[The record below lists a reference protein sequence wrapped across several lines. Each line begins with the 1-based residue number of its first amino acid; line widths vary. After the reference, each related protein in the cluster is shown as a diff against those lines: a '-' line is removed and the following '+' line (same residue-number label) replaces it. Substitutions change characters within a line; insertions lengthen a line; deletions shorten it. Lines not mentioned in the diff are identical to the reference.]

1 MYNTSQEYKSKI
13 LKSSTI
19 HELNIYIDGK
29 KVDPNHITG
38 FNQTIQLFNNEE
50 FCLGCTPEIDI
61 EFEIDKRDLPQSY
74 NEVYVES
81 GLDDEII
88 PIGHFIIQKPIED
101 DELKVKIKATDYMK
115 KFEDGEYDGSD
126 LEYPVTLLELLKD
139 ICKKIGVE
147 LGSASFLN
155 SNKQIA
161 TYDNTISPRT
171 LVGYIAEQAGG
182 FATIGRDGKLYIK
195 TIGQDIINFDI
206 ELFRDY
212 IWGDAIKITRV
223 SYEDGIQDY
232 KFGSNDSATLYI
244 DTNNMY
250 ITDEKQIEN
259 IYNTVKNLEVFSFEG
274 ASIIDPSYDIGD
286 ILIIDNKLVI
296 YQGELEY
303 SGKFI
308 ATINSKLQP
317 KTEQE
322 SMQTKESTSKKIR
335 KIKSTI
341 DQIEGKITQIV
352 EENSENSNKI
362 SETIQTLDEISQ
374 KVNSIE
380 NLTREKKQVNN
391 LFLNDASEGEN
402 YIIDLYIYGNTTYFT
417 EKNITI
423 AASSEKSGY
432 GKTINII
439 NEDRED
445 ILTEGRENIVLENEN
460 FYITYCSIT
469 LDDLLRS
476 LEINNQKYYDYI
488 HIYQDGTIEIVR
500 KIGVNESGD
509 LYLLDK
515 EIVYTLDKKL
525 ILPTKNNGLYYFI
538 EEIPNLEYKVKYIVN
553 NEYSN
558 TYITKYESESA
569 INIAKNS
576 IEMYVNEKT
585 DTDELISKI
594 NMKPGQ
600 IDMTGLV
607 TANENFKI
615 LQDGSIEAKNG
626 SFSGNI
632 YLDDGNKVIG
642 GDGMLSNMQFFA
654 SGMVG
659 YDFNW
664 TGANTGKNIRVG
676 IYLVAFIPENFKV
689 TSATLSLYSSPITYG
704 GMNEGDS
711 NIIGYSSNVKVY
723 KTNNIPKIA
732 YVGGTAGIASIEIP
746 QSKPNNEIIK
756 AFGNNGV
763 TFSSSKNTAI
773 SGDFS
778 TSLEIGN
785 NILLLADYIGTPGT
799 SYNNGCKRTG
809 FIYAFLNVIG
819 YLSTKK

>member
-1 MYNTSQEYKSKI
+1 MYSTSQEYKSKI

-19 HELNIYIDGK
+19 HELNIYIDGN
-29 KVDPNHITG
+29 KVEPNHIVD
-38 FNQTIQLFNNEE
+38 FKQTIQLFNNEE

-61 EFEIDKRDLPQSY
+61 EFEIDRRDLPETY

-81 GLDDEII
+81 GLEEEII
-88 PIGHFIIQKPIED
+88 PIGHFTIQKPIED

-126 LEYPVTLLELLKD
+126 LEYPITLLELLKD
-139 ICKKIGVE
+139 ICKKVGVE
-147 LGSASFLN
+147 LGSTSFLN

-161 TYDNTISPRT
+161 TYDSTISPRT
-171 LVGYIAEQAGG
+171 LIGYIAEQAGG

-195 TIGQDIINFDI
+195 NISQDIVNLDI
-206 ELFRDY
+206 DLFEDY
-212 IWGDAIKITRV
+212 IWGDAIKISRV

-232 KFGSNDSATLYI
+232 KFGSNDNDTLYV

-250 ITDEKQIEN
+250 IIDKEQIEN
-259 IYNTVKNLEVFSFEG
+259 IYNTIKNLEVYSFEG
-274 ASIIDPSYDIGD
+274 RTIIDPAYDIGD
-286 ILIIDNKLVI
+286 ILIIDNKLTI

-303 SGKFI
+303 AGKFI
-308 ATINSKLQP
+308 ATINSKLQA

-352 EENSENSNKI
+352 EENDENSNKV
-362 SETIQTLDEISQ
+362 SETIQTLDKISQ

-391 LFLNDASEGEN
+391 LFLNDAQEGEN
-402 YIIDLYIYGNTTYFT
+402 YILDLYIYGNTKKFIQ
-417 EKNITI
+417 KNITI
-423 AASSEKSGY
+423 ASSSEKRGY
-432 GKTINII
+432 GKTINIT
-439 NEDRED
+439 NENGED
-445 ILTEGRENIVLENEN
+445 ILTEDRENIVLENEN
-460 FYITYCSIT
+460 FYINYCSII

-476 LEINNQKYYDYI
+476 LEIDNQKYYDYI
-488 HIYQDGTIEIVR
+488 HIHQNGTIEVVR
-500 KIGVNESGD
+500 KIGINENGD

-515 EIVYTLDKKL
+515 EKRTILDKKL
-525 ILPTKNNGLYYFI
+525 ILPTKNDGVYYFI
-538 EEIPNLEYKVKYIVN
+538 EEIPNLEYKVKYIVA

-594 NMKPGQ
+594 NMKPGR
-600 IDMTGLV
+600 IDMTGIV

-642 GDGMLSNMQFFA
+642 GDGMLSNMQFLA

-689 TSATLSLYSSPITYG
+689 TSAKLSLYSSPIACAG
-704 GMNEGDS
+704 INEGDS
-711 NIIGYSSNVKVY
+711 DIIGYSSNVNIY
-723 KTNNIPKIA
+723 KTDDIAKIA
-732 YVGGTAGIASIEIP
+732 YVGGTAGIASMEIP
-746 QSKPNNEIIK
+746 QSKPNNGIK

-763 TFSSSKNTAI
+763 TFSGSKDTAI
-773 SGDFS
+773 SGDIS
-778 TSLEIGN
+778 TSLENGN
-785 NILLLADYIGTPGT
+785 NVLLLADYTGTPGT
-799 SYNNGCKRTG
+799 SYKNGCKKTG
-809 FIYAFLNVIG
+809 FIYAFLNIIG
-819 YLSTKK
+819 YMSIKK